1 MCHLNMHIPNELF
14 PIYVLSE
21 ETTYPAGAEASASA
35 LFVPT
40 RFLFSVSLR
49 LTQSLALHS
58 PAESDVLWSK
68 ESSYTVILYL
78 LDEHICLLQGSRS

>member
-1 MCHLNMHIPNELF
+1 MHIPNELL

-21 ETTYPAGAEASASA
+21 ETTYPAGAKAPASAV
-35 LFVPT
+35 FVPT
-40 RFLFSVSLR
+40 LFLFSVSLR
-49 LTQSLALHS
+49 LTQPLASCCALHS

-68 ESSYTVILYL
+68 VSSYTVILYL